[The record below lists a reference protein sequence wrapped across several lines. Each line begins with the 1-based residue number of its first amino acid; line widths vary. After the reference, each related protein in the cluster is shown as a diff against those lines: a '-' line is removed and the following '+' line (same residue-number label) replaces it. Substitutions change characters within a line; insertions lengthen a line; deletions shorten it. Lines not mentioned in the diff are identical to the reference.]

1 MTAEREVDANEE
13 EQRKGGPHEGGRA
26 GRKERK
32 EKLTRQMGAM
42 RREEVVEGLRKL
54 IDRIL

>member
-1 MTAEREVDANEE
+1 MDANEE